1 MSDLSSKFQLELK
14 HYINA
19 VEYNSSC
26 VIIRARVVLK
36 RTVVSDCRFDIV
48 NESHLQSQVNS
59 VTHWTIL

>member
-19 VEYNSSC
+19 VECNSSC

-36 RTVVSDCRFDIV
+36 RTAVSDCRFDIV
-48 NESHLQSQVNS
+48 NGSHLQSQVNS